1 MSLRAFHLVFI
12 GASVILAAFVAAWA
26 IGQYRV
32 QHDTTYLVGGV
43 ASMAAAIGLAVY
55 ATAFQKKTRTL

>member
-12 GASVILAAFVAAWA
+12 GASVILSAFLAAWA
-26 IGQYRV
+26 VGQY
-32 QHDTTYLVGGV
+32 QTEHDAAYLAGG
-43 ASMAAAIGLAVY
+43 AAALAAAIGLAVY